1 MDTLIEFYKGLDAL
15 NLIIFW
21 GIIVVII
28 LLLIFAI
35 VISNKNK
42 KLKQIIA
49 SRNYQEPSLEDDL
62 PINVTPNKS
71 NSNTN
76 DILTEE
82 KSSIIKEEQKK
93 EITFIQEKAQ
103 ENTPHINEEKPIAPL
118 PKPIPEEKH
127 FVAEEHVIEYE
138 NKFPKEAPIKKEVT
152 SSTITIPNTPYQRN
166 VLREMSLGQT
176 SPIGIVKPQKKE
188 IIQAKELNKNLSEAQ
203 EISSIPSRNDNSSR
217 HSSQEPVQKEL
228 LTKEPARENII
239 TKENTSQVNI
249 KEPVYSSLLSQVST
263 VEKKDLSSTKSYS
276 DNPSHLNIE
285 RNNHENINNPKT
297 VSSLKEAHL
306 TSTNDIFREYADVPK
321 QKPKSSEKETYLEEV
336 SQKLSAAENDDNIH
350 RTAYELQQEED
361 AIISYE
367 ELMQKKDS
375 IKIVDEEDAVISID
389 ELIKKKEAE
398 EKLYNLTPE
407 EENDKFIKE
416 LKDFRNDL

>member
-1 MDTLIEFYKGLDAL
+1 MDTIIEFYKGLDAL

-21 GIIVVII
+21 GIITVIV

-42 KLKQIIA
+42 KLKQMIEA
-49 SRNYQEPSLEDDL
+49 RTYKEPLEDNEL
-62 PINVTPNKS
+62 PINTFQNKPEEK
-71 NSNTN
+71 NNA
-76 DILTEE
+76 LTE
-82 KSSIIKEEQKK
+82 KTIDDNKK
-93 EITFIQEKAQ
+93 QI
-103 ENTPHINEEKPIAPL
+103 PEEKPISINREKVEAPISN
-118 PKPIPEEKH
+118 KIEDNSIIKSNVSFPEEKH

-138 NKFPKEAPIKKEVT
+138 NKFPKENSLKKET
-152 SSTITIPNTPYQRN
+152 ASSTVTIPNAPYQRN

-176 SPIGIVKPQKKE
+176 SPIGIVKPQKRE
-188 IIQAKELNKNLSEAQ
+188 ILQAKELNENLSKEQ
-203 EISSIPSRNDNSSR
+203 DIIDIPTKNNNFSKETHVESLK
-217 HSSQEPVQKEL
+217 KEL
-228 LTKEPARENII
+228 PQPTRETTI
-239 TKENTSQVNI
+239 TKENNEATVKREYEKISESLTKPHHE
-249 KEPVYSSLLSQVST
+249 KELLSFPEESHHQIFST
-263 VEKKDLSSTKSYS
+263 IPEKNT
-276 DNPSHLNIE
+276 HE
-285 RNNHENINNPKT
+285 ETNNKYISNTYKNN
-297 VSSLKEAHL
+297 SL
-306 TSTNDIFREYADVPK
+306 TSTNDIFREYADIPK
-321 QKPKSSEKETYLEEV
+321 ENNQSKEKENYLEEV
-336 SQKLSAAENDDNIH
+336 SQKLSAAENDDSIH